1 MPMTIEH
8 LKPHIFHQFDK
19 ELEDI
24 RSQVMAMGGLAEK
37 QLADALSALLNFDG
51 KLAEA
56 VIANDSQIN
65 DMDVAVDGA
74 CIEVLVRRQP
84 TASDLRLVLAV
95 IRTINDLERI
105 GDEAKHVAKIA
116 LRLVDKVAIEDR
128 LGPIEHM
135 GERVKQMLHQSLDA
149 LARADGQQAILV
161 ALADKNVDKDH
172 DLIMRQLLTYM
183 MEDPHN
189 IPDITPL
196 CWCARALERIGD
208 RSRNICEHII
218 YLVKGKDVRHAN
230 LEQLAEE
237 MAAFRQ
243 QVK

>member
-1 MPMTIEH
+1 MTIEH
-8 LKPHIFHQFDK
+8 LKPHTFHQFDK

-37 QLADALSALLNFDG
+37 QLGDALSALLHFDG

-56 VIANDSQIN
+56 VVANDNQIN
-65 DMDVAVDGA
+65 YMDVAVDGA
-74 CIEVLVRRQP
+74 CTEVLVRRQP

-95 IRTINDLERI
+95 IKTINDLERI

-116 LRLVDKVAIEDR
+116 LRLVDKVVIRNR
-128 LGPIEHM
+128 LSPIEQM
-135 GERVKQMLHQSLDA
+135 GEKVKQMLHQSLDA
-149 LARADGQQAILV
+149 LARADGEQAIRV

-172 DLIMRQLLTYM
+172 DLIMGQMLTYM
-183 MEDPHN
+183 MEDPQN

-208 RSRNICEHII
+208 RSRNICEHVI

-230 LEQLAEE
+230 LEALAEE
-237 MAAFRQ
+237 MANAR
-243 QVK
+243 

>member
-1 MPMTIEH
+1 MSIEH
-8 LKPHIFHQFDK
+8 LKPHTFHQFDK

-24 RSQVMAMGGLAEK
+24 RSQVLAMGGLAEK
-37 QLADALSALLNFDG
+37 QLADALNALLNFDG
-51 KLAEA
+51 RLAET
-56 VIANDSQIN
+56 VIENDRQIN
-65 DMDVAVDGA
+65 HMDVAVDDA
-74 CIEVLVRRQP
+74 CTKVLVRRQP

-105 GDEAKHVAKIA
+105 GDESKHVAKIA
-116 LRLVDKVAIEDR
+116 LQLVDKMGIQNH
-128 LGPIEHM
+128 LGLIEHM
-135 GERVKQMLHQSLDA
+135 GERVKQMLHDSLDA
-149 LARADGQQAILV
+149 LARADGQRAIQV
-161 ALADKNVDKDH
+161 ALTDKTVDEDH
-172 DLIMRQLLTYM
+172 DFIMRQMLTGM

-208 RSRNICEHII
+208 RSRNICEHVI

-237 MAAFRQ
+237 MATVRQ
-243 QVK
+243 HAK

>member
-1 MPMTIEH
+1 MQMTIEY
-8 LKPHIFHQFDK
+8 LRPHTFHQFDK
-19 ELEDI
+19 ELEDL
-24 RSQVMAMGGLAEK
+24 RSQIMAMGGLAEK
-37 QLADALSALLNFDG
+37 QLADALSALLEFDA

-56 VIANDSQIN
+56 VIANDSQLN
-65 DMDVAVDGA
+65 HMDVAVDGA
-74 CIEVLVRRQP
+74 CTEILVRRQP

-116 LRLVDKVAIEDR
+116 LQLVDKTAIHGYLTPLAR
-128 LGPIEHM
+128 M
-135 GERVKQMLHQSLDA
+135 GEKVKRMLHESLDA
-149 LARADGQQAILV
+149 LARADGQQAIRV
-161 ALADKNVDKDH
+161 ALADKNIDDDH
-172 DLIMRQLLTYM
+172 DFIMRQMLIYM

-218 YLVKGKDVRHAN
+218 YLVKGKDVRHTN
-230 LEQLAEE
+230 LEQLAAE
-237 MAAFRQ
+237 MAALRQ
-243 QVK
+243 